1 MNLDEEDFEIVY
13 KEMDQYQ
20 PLEELV
26 LPRKNLIMNLYKYFL
41 QGT

>member
-1 MNLDEEDFEIVY
+1 VNLDEEDFEIV

-26 LPRKNLIMNLYKYFL
+26 LPRKNYTALKSLY
-41 QGT
+41 